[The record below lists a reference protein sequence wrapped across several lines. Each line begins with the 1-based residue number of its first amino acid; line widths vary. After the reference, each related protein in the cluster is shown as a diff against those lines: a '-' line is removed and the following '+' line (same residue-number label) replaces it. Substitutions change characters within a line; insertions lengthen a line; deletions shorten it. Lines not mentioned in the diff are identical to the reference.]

1 MAIFSMSALNWAT
14 EDMLVS
20 QETTVSGSFGVGEEQ
35 PIVTVINSRPVA
47 ANFKMGGIERFYFHV
62 IVLSKGGYLIFLL
75 MSSY

>member
-1 MAIFSMSALNWAT
+1 MSALNWAT

-47 ANFKMGGIERFYFHV
+47 ANFKMGR
-62 IVLSKGGYLIFLL
+62 LKGFIF
-75 MSSY
+75 M